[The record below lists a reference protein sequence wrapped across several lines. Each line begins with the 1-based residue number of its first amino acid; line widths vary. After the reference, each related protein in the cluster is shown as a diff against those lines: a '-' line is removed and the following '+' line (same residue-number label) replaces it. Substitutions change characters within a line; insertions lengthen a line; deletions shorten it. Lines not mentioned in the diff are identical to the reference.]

1 MYNRLNLSK
10 LNRLVSKSKNP
21 EPFIQTFENLK
32 NLDSFISLK
41 NKDFEKGTL
50 RIKEPGVY
58 ILAEDIVFHP
68 NPLNDCQPLPEQ
80 QEYPTISGSP
90 YTLGFFAAIAIETH
104 GVIIDLNGYQI
115 KQSFEHY
122 VHQRFFALI
131 ELASSPFFTRQ
142 GPASF
147 DNQVNKF
154 KNGCDILIT
163 NGTIGFSSH
172 HGIHAN
178 SATNVILDNLNF
190 IDFEVAGIAL
200 NGSKNVII
208 NNVTIKNNLQKVP
221 LNAKY
226 SQSRFL
232 RRHLKRVYDLT
243 LNKKTAQKLLTEIE
257 NTINVAK
264 KQTIRYFK
272 HNTPLKNIPEIF
284 RNEEILGDGAVYGI
298 VLHQN
303 GVVIGPFLKERNIN
317 KGNCNIIL
325 ENVTIQ
331 NLKSKPKEIV
341 GINRDGNN
349 TKTYSGKVM
358 TGPVGD
364 VFDILFNTDLN
375 CNYNQNILADAQ
387 TFIAK
392 CDLNNDKNSG
402 TTSISQKI
410 IDWVEGKITLTDSIQ
425 KRPVSCL
432 VFGGDSMAHAMKG
445 NIGLFISGGK
455 DFYLNNVCVSDI
467 KNFSKDIGTIPKKAK
482 IIYEKLTYP
491 KSLTPDGITDL
502 GGKDYNTLLVAS
514 ENINFSNHKGGF
526 EVINQ

>member
-10 LNRLVSKSKNP
+10 LNRLANKTKNP
-21 EPFIQTFENLK
+21 KPFLQTFENLK
-32 NLDSFISLK
+32 NLNSFFSLK

-58 ILAEDIVFHP
+58 ILTEDIVFHP

-80 QEYPTISGSP
+80 QKEYPTTSGSP

-147 DNQVNKF
+147 DNEKNKF

-200 NGSKNVII
+200 NGSNNVII
-208 NNVTIKNNLQKVP
+208 NNVTVKNNLQKVP

-243 LNKKTAQKLLTEIE
+243 LNNEKIKYQEVFHQAEKEFSAYNFEYANTDNLFKMFDMYEIE
-257 NTINVAK
+257 AK
-264 KQTIRYFK
+264 SLVEKKISLPAYDQC
-272 HNTPLKNIPEIF
+272 LK
-284 RNEEILGDGAVYGI
+284 AS
-298 VLHQN
+298 H
-303 GVVIGPFLKERNIN
+303 
-317 KGNCNIIL
+317 
-325 ENVTIQ
+325 
-331 NLKSKPKEIV
+331 
-341 GINRDGNN
+341 
-349 TKTYSGKVM
+349 
-358 TGPVGD
+358 
-364 VFDILFNTDLN
+364 VF
-375 CNYNQNILADAQ
+375 NILDARGAISVAQ
-387 TFIAK
+387 RAGYIARIRDITK
-392 CDLNNDKNSG
+392 SAAGVWLD
-402 TTSISQKI
+402 SQK
-410 IDWVEGKITLTDSIQ
+410 
-425 KRPVSCL
+425 
-432 VFGGDSMAHAMKG
+432 
-445 NIGLFISGGK
+445 
-455 DFYLNNVCVSDI
+455 
-467 KNFSKDIGTIPKKAK
+467 
-482 IIYEKLTYP
+482 
-491 KSLTPDGITDL
+491 
-502 GGKDYNTLLVAS
+502 
-514 ENINFSNHKGGF
+514 
-526 EVINQ
+526 